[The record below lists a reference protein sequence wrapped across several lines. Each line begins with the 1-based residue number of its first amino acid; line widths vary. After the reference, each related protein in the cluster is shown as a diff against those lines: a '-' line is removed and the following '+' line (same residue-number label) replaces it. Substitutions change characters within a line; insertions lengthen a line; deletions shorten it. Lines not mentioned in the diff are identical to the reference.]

1 MGNTSRNWGTMITLE
16 KDDIIPIMD
25 YKKVDVLTA
34 GQLMIDDAILIADE
48 VVSISDIQ
56 SLADGYVLEVVNDIG
71 ERDTIEHTMFAC
83 SETEKV
89 WNKLW

>member
-1 MGNTSRNWGTMITLE
+1 MITLE

-48 VVSISDIQ
+48 IVSISDIQ
-56 SLADGYVLEVVNDIG
+56 SLVDGYILEVVNDFG
-71 ERDTIEHTMFAC
+71 ERDIIEVGEYDQFDLMI
-83 SETEKV
+83 
-89 WNKLW
+89 LQ